1 LVVADLVF
9 LDECEPLLLE
19 PNEEPSDE
27 VVSLTTVESVG
38 GVPSVGLL
46 LRSVIVGSSTLS
58 EPLFPLGAAV
68 KPVVLGD
75 EEVTVPLGRGDGL
88 GVGVGVGV
96 GLGVG
101 VGVGVG
107 LGVGVGVGV
116 GLGVGVGVGVGL
128 GVGVG
133 VGLGV
138 GAHFAELYVTGE
150 LERLELV
157 PAFWAALL
165 TLRPVA

>member
-1 LVVADLVF
+1 
-9 LDECEPLLLE
+9 
-19 PNEEPSDE
+19 
-27 VVSLTTVESVG
+27 
-38 GVPSVGLL
+38 LL

-116 GLGVGVGVGVGL
+116 GLGVGVGVG
-128 GVGVG
+128 
-133 VGLGV
+133 LGV